1 MRNNLISTDWATT
14 ERETN
19 FLMSAIVKNF
29 NRALAQITGDRAV
42 VVIVSPMTGN
52 LNWVFLWNINEFIAK
67 FAHVVPLVLVSKYKI
82 EKFLRFVN
90 RKLSELCKI
99 MFTKKRSLSINKL
112 LKYENFCLL
121 LMKWNKLHHP
131 LHHSKGLQFLH
142 QIALKL

>member
-19 FLMSAIVKNF
+19 FRMTTIVKNF

-52 LNWVFLWNINEFIAK
+52 LNWVLRLNINEFIAK

-90 RKLSELCKI
+90 RKMIDLCKI
-99 MFTKKRSLSINKL
+99 LFTIYANTASSSPLVLSNSQS
-112 LKYENFCLL
+112 CLL
-121 LMKWNKLHHP
+121 ENLTP
-131 LHHSKGLQFLH
+131 SVV
-142 QIALKL
+142 

>member
-52 LNWVFLWNINEFIAK
+52 LNWV
-67 FAHVVPLVLVSKYKI
+67 
-82 EKFLRFVN
+82 LR
-90 RKLSELCKI
+90 
-99 MFTKKRSLSINKL
+99 
-112 LKYENFCLL
+112 
-121 LMKWNKLHHP
+121 
-131 LHHSKGLQFLH
+131 
-142 QIALKL
+142 